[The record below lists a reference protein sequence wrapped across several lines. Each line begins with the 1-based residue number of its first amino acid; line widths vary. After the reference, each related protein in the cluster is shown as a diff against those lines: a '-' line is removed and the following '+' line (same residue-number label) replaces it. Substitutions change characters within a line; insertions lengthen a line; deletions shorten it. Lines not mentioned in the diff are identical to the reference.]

1 MKFSQVNEVISNLNQ
16 KYVEKVPFEEKVKE
30 INEVMKKN
38 EQKMK
43 EEFEKIDEKM
53 KKELEL
59 KANKAS
65 VATALHRKSNRTEVA
80 ELDEQ
85 LKKLK

>member
-1 MKFSQVNEVISNLNQ
+1 
-16 KYVEKVPFEEKVKE
+16 
-30 INEVMKKN
+30 
-38 EQKMK
+38 MK

-80 ELDEQ
+80 ELEE
-85 LKKLK
+85 